1 MYIISIISHLPSF
14 SVIKIKKSGPVK
26 SLFYW
31 ECRSRVNDS
40 RGSSNITWRTENM
53 ITLGSP
59 HQHQPKLCRFTQ
71 GRIRTS
77 IWFRLQ
83 IEFGTITRSSRDKR
97 GLSMIGMVN
106 INSPKKRYFILFVIV
121 RYEMWMIVSLFQVL
135 QVKSMSHLRRWII
148 SGKRVAKWGALFN
161 QTSVPMHY
169 HRAWQHDTAVT
180 LAGVFTAFL
189 LQISNCKCRNVD
201 II

>member
-1 MYIISIISHLPSF
+1 MYTISIISHPPSF

-40 RGSSNITWRTENM
+40 RGSSNVENWEHDNSRP
-53 ITLGSP
+53 LSR
-59 HQHQPKLCRFTQ
+59 HQPKLCRFTQ

-97 GLSMIGMVN
+97 GLSMIGMVI
-106 INSPKKRYFILFVIV
+106 INSPKKRYFILFDIV